1 MESAVRR
8 WFGATFAGER
18 DAPFADE
25 IAAVNRRRLLV
36 MAPLMTLVHL
46 AHVTLFHVSSPA
58 RATLSADVV
67 RWRDGLVVAHGWMI
81 VYCVVVGTIAWRT
94 RRPLLLRL
102 LGPLTAT
109 AYLVHGAICTGLD
122 QIVVSNVTAYVGYC
136 IGIAVIIALT
146 PLTSI
151 VAYAIGAAALVTAML
166 TFQRSAGARLSS
178 LPNCATLTL
187 VGVTISWILYAARR
201 RELQGK
207 RVIDRQR
214 EELAELNAGLER
226 RVEAQVAEIVERA
239 HEVAELNA
247 QLQAQV
253 VARSRELSLA
263 LSKLAKQR
271 EGEAQ
276 LGRGTVLGGRFVVEE
291 IIGQGG
297 MGAVYAGVDRG
308 SGARVAIK
316 VIQATSSRQLDAL
329 RRFIREAG
337 ATATVNHPAVV
348 RMLHVDV
355 SDDGM
360 LFQVMELVEG
370 ETLTRRLTRLAAR
383 RSGALVRGARRR
395 ARGGARARRGAPR
408 RQAGQRHA
416 DDGGAGPEAARLRHR
431 QALRRGHRHQ
441 SAAGDAVVARRARRF
456 DRALPR
462 QVAEGA
468 AERRRP
474 GARARR
480 LRRRSGRP
488 GAGEAGAAVADR
500 RYHQGLAEEARHARA
515 ITELSSIRFPFG
527 RLATASRSCRC
538 RRSSRIRCCRA
549 RAAGRRLC
557 PAPRRSA
564 SSAAKAASRRCSRR
578 RARMAPSSARC
589 RRR

>member
-8 WFGATFAGER
+8 WFGATFAGKR

-151 VAYAIGAAALVTAML
+151 VAYAIGAGALVTAML

-337 ATATVNHPAVV
+337 ATATVTHPAVV

-355 SDDGM
+355 SDDGL
-360 LFQVMELVEG
+360 LFQVQELVVG
-370 ETLTRRLTRLAAR
+370 ETLTRRLGLPWPP
-383 RSGALVRGARRR
+383 G
-395 ARGGARARRGAPR
+395 
-408 RQAGQRHA
+408 
-416 DDGGAGPEAARLRHR
+416 EAARLGAVLAEALAAAHAEGVVHR
-431 QALRRGHRHQ
+431 DVKPDNVMLTTTAPGLKLLDFGI
-441 SAAGDAVVARRARRF
+441 AKLYDAVTGAEDTTRAGLILGTPAYMAPEQVAGSKDVT
-456 DRALPR
+456 DRAD
-462 QVAEGA
+462 VY
-468 AERRRP
+468 
-474 GARARR
+474 
-480 LRRRSGRP
+480 S
-488 GAGEAGAAVADR
+488 V
-500 RYHQGLAEEARHARA
+500 
-515 ITELSSIRFPFG
+515 
-527 RLATASRSCRC
+527 
-538 RRSSRIRCCRA
+538 
-549 RAAGRRLC
+549 
-557 PAPRRSA
+557 
-564 SSAAKAASRRCSRR
+564 
-578 RARMAPSSARC
+578 
-589 RRR
+589 